1 MHANPKPLNHRQY
14 QSRALS
20 ASPSPPPIPPQ
31 PNRIQYE
38 NNNPKNEKLS
48 FDIPLPPRRRYQIVP
63 IREETN
69 QSINRNSAST
79 QPNLT
84 SFAKSMYNNRNS
96 SNKRNDYENIRD
108 IIKPIVVKDPR
119 RKPYYYNELSQ
130 SLDVNDIT
138 NDIPNI
144 DSDSVDVNANNYNNN
159 NSVKLQSEQISI
171 ENKNEKTIPR
181 NYNSNS
187 TINCGSGGSLD
198 NII

>member
-1 MHANPKPLNHRQY
+1 MHAIQKPLNQRQY

-20 ASPSPPPIPPQ
+20 ASPSPPPIPSQ
-31 PNRIQYE
+31 PNRFQYE
-38 NNNPKNEKLS
+38 NNKNNEKLS
-48 FDIPLPPRRRYQIVP
+48 IDIPLPPRRRYQIVP

-69 QSINRNSAST
+69 QMINKDLAST
-79 QPNLT
+79 QPKLT
-84 SFAKSMYNNRNS
+84 SFAKSIYNRNS
-96 SNKRNDYENIRD
+96 SKRNDYENIRD

-130 SLDVNDIT
+130 NLDANDIT

-144 DSDSVDVNANNYNNN
+144 ESDYVDVNAIENNN
-159 NSVKLQSEQISI
+159 TIKLGSDQITI
-171 ENKNEKTIPR
+171 ENNNEKNIPR

>member
-1 MHANPKPLNHRQY
+1 MHAIQKPLNQRQY

-31 PNRIQYE
+31 PNRFQYE
-38 NNNPKNEKLS
+38 NNKNNEKLS
-48 FDIPLPPRRRYQIVP
+48 TDIPLPPRRRYQIVP
-63 IREETN
+63 IREEPN
-69 QSINRNSAST
+69 QMINKDLASI
-79 QPNLT
+79 QPKLT
-84 SFAKSMYNNRNS
+84 SFAKSMYNRNS
-96 SNKRNDYENIRD
+96 SKRNDYENIRD

-130 SLDVNDIT
+130 NLDANDIT

-144 DSDSVDVNANNYNNN
+144 DSDSVDVNDNNN
-159 NSVKLQSEQISI
+159 TIKLQSDQITI
-171 ENKNEKTIPR
+171 ENNNEKNIPR